1 MLTLSCKF
9 NDTYQKGS
17 ISIVFDCQNPIQAK
31 EDLELAKKNYE
42 ALNTQLLEELPGF
55 TEKCMALVVDCLET
69 FAVAQNRLY
78 FEIQQDY
85 KELLQ
90 VQIRKQLKYW
100 FFL

>member
-1 MLTLSCKF
+1 MQI
-9 NDTYQKGS
+9 NDIYRKG
-17 ISIVFDCQNPIQAK
+17 SIVFDCQNPFQAK

-55 TEKCMALVVDCLET
+55 TEKCMALVVDCLEN

-85 KELLQ
+85 EQLLQ
-90 VQIRKQLKYW
+90 VQFDKHPKCCLLFKRG
-100 FFL
+100 

>member
-1 MLTLSCKF
+1 
-9 NDTYQKGS
+9 
-17 ISIVFDCQNPIQAK
+17 
-31 EDLELAKKNYE
+31 
-42 ALNTQLLEELPGF
+42 
-55 TEKCMALVVDCLET
+55 MALVVDCLET

-100 FFL
+100 YFR